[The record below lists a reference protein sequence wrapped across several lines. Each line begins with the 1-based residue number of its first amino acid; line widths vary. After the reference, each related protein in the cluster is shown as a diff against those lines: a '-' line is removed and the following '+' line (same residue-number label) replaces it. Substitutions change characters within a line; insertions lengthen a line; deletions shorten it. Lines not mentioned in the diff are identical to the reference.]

1 MRNVE
6 KSGPTKVT
14 WVFKGVNTHINFPRN
29 TGNILSQEVSFLN
42 FQLHIFYIE
51 ALFVV

>member
-1 MRNVE
+1 MLRSLDLL
-6 KSGPTKVT
+6 K
-14 WVFKGVNTHINFPRN
+14 WRVFKGVNTHINFPRN

>member
-6 KSGPTKVT
+6 KSGPTTVT
-14 WVFKGVNTHINFPRN
+14 WVFKGVNTHINSPRN
-29 TGNILSQEVSFLN
+29 TGNILSQEVSF
-42 FQLHIFYIE
+42 QLHIFYIE